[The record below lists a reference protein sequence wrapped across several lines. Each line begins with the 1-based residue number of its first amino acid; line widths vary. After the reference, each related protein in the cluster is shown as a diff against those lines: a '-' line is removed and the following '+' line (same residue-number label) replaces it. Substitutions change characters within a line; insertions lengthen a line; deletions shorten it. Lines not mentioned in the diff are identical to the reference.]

1 MEKKRSVYKLGIVI
15 FLIVATIGAYAWS
28 VTGTH
33 AQSSEA
39 LRYDKDRACATRP
52 LSAGSRRAASDG
64 SSCHVERLAVDRR
77 DVEAGGTQTET
88 APGKSSGYVVTFAN
102 GPSRIRAA
110 LAAVP
115 PAAVWESI
123 RPGQTLDVQFF
134 EGAISGFDL
143 AGRFVATVGD
153 PAVEPSEHA
162 VGVAF
167 IPLAFAYLFGIIAL
181 FALSPPRKPIPSSGG
196 RKGAKPA
203 GKPGAKPAV
212 KVAKR

>member
-1 MEKKRSVYKLGIVI
+1 MEKKRSVYRLGIVV

-28 VTGTH
+28 LSGTH
-33 AQSSEA
+33 AQSAEA
-39 LRYDKDRACATRP
+39 LRYDKDRGCVTRP
-52 LSAGSRRAASDG
+52 LSAGLRRAASDG
-64 SSCHVERLAVDRR
+64 SPCHVERLAVERR
-77 DVEAGGTQTET
+77 DVQASGAQSDT
-88 APGKSSGYVVTFAN
+88 APGKSSGYIVTFAN

-110 LAAVP
+110 LAAAP

-123 RPGQTLDVQFF
+123 RPGETLDVQFF
-134 EGAISGFDL
+134 EGEVSGFDL

-153 PAVEPSEHA
+153 PAVETSEHS

-181 FALSPPRKPIPSSGG
+181 FALAPKRPWTPKPG

-203 GKPGAKPAV
+203 GKPGPKPAA